1 MPKYL
6 ISWEEAVWYNL
17 EIEAAFKEEALDK
30 FHKGEYDRESLSRP
44 SLGQEIIQ
52 DTIEIEEL

>member
-6 ISWEEAVWYNL
+6 ISWEEFVWNNL

-30 FHKGEYDRESLSRP
+30 FHKGEYDREDVAWF
-44 SLGQEIIQ
+44 GQEIIP